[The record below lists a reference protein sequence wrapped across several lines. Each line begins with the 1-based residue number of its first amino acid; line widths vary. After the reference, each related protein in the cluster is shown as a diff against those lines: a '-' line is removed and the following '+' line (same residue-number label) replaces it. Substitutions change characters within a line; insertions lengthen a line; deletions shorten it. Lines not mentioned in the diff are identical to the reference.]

1 MRVQAKKA
9 GIARISVSAD
19 GTEAW
24 TATLQVEV
32 VDGLV
37 LFTPAEL
44 LLTHSSRFNI
54 RTNKDATGKL
64 HYRLLSE
71 QPTPADCHQIIAI
84 GHAALEHMTT
94 NTAVNQVRRRETLA
108 LHGSGSGTKQ
118 APPRNLARHD

>member
-1 MRVQAKKA
+1 VRVQAKKA
-9 GIARISVSAD
+9 GIARISVTAD

-44 LLTHSSRFNI
+44 LLTHSSRFSI

-71 QPTPADCHQIIAI
+71 QPTPADCQQIIAI
-84 GHAALEHMTT
+84 GHAALEHMTA
-94 NTAVNQVRRRETLA
+94 NTAVNQVRHITGHALLA
-108 LHGSGSGTKQ
+108 NWL
-118 APPRNLARHD
+118 